1 MQGVFGTPL
10 RGMVLCAGLGT
21 RLGGLSA
28 ERPKPLLP
36 VCDYPLVRYALS
48 MLKGYDIHDVVIN
61 LHHLGE
67 QIEAELGT
75 GADLGMQISY
85 SREPEI
91 LGTGGGL
98 RRMAEYLTHSGH
110 EPCVV
115 VNGKIVAEIDLEA
128 VLALHRITGAVATL
142 VLRETPDAD
151 RWGAI
156 EVGRDGRVYRM
167 LGEEGVPPHRRER
180 LSKCMFTGVHII
192 EPSLLAR
199 LPRGGSSCVI
209 RQGYLPALRDGE
221 VISGYLINS
230 YFQEHSTPERYLEG
244 NVRVLR
250 GEARLKFPPGELTGV
265 HAAAQVAPDAQV
277 LGPVRIGARAII
289 GRGAVVGPD
298 VVVGRGA
305 TVHPGVRLEHAVVF
319 PGAQVRANLNG
330 GIVTPRS
337 VYPLGER

>member
-1 MQGVFGTPL
+1 MQGVFGASL
-10 RGMVLCAGLGT
+10 RGMVLCAGMGT

-36 VCDYPLVRYALS
+36 VCDYPLARYALS
-48 MLKGYDIHDVVIN
+48 LLKGYDINDVVIN

-67 QIEAELGT
+67 QIEAELGN
-75 GADLGMQISY
+75 GSDLGLQLSY

-98 RRMAEYLTHSGH
+98 RRMAEYLTHNGH

-115 VNGKIVAEIDLEA
+115 MNGKIVAEIDLEA
-128 VLALHRITGAVATL
+128 VMALHRITGAVATM

-151 RWGAI
+151 HWGAI

-167 LGEEGVPPHRRER
+167 LGEDGVAPHRRER

-199 LPRGGSSCVI
+199 LPRGNSCVV

-221 VISGYLINS
+221 VISGYLINT
-230 YFQEHSTPERYLEG
+230 YFHEHSTPERYLEG

-250 GEARLKFPPGELTGV
+250 GEAKLKFPPGDLVGV
-265 HAAAQVAPDAQV
+265 HPTAQIGPEVQIHQ
-277 LGPVRIGARAII
+277 PVRIGARAQI
-289 GRGAVVGPD
+289 GRGAVIGPD
-298 VVVGRGA
+298 VVVGRGSL
-305 TVHPGVRLEHAVVF
+305 VQPGVKLENAVVF
-319 PGAQVRANLNG
+319 PGAQVRASVNG

-337 VYPLGER
+337 VYPVVR